1 MLVCEAAGCDVVLVE
16 TVGVGQS
23 ETLVAGMVDCFLVL
37 MLPGAGD
44 ELQGIKKGILEL
56 ADVIAVNKA
65 DGPNVPAAREAVR
78 VYGSALHYSRAKRT
92 SWQPKAVM
100 VSALTGDGLDELW
113 QLVLDHHVA
122 LGESGEREEARRA
135 ELVRWMWSLV
145 EEKLLAEFRADERV
159 ATLAPELEREVE
171 DGGLTP
177 SQAAQRLL
185 DTHRPP
191 R

>member
-100 VSALTGDGLDELW
+100 VSALTGDGLDGLW
-113 QLVLDHHVA
+113 QLVLDHRVA